1 MSPSEQVGRRTTAI
15 TLWAVLGVAG
25 ILGRAVYA
33 LGGRGLAT
41 VREGLGPI
49 QLALLLVLTA
59 AFVYVE
65 GVGALQAR
73 WVPKVVRRI
82 DELRRGARRRD
93 VLLAP
98 LYAMGL
104 VGGSTRTAVRSW
116 AGVAAIVAAVLV
128 VRSFPEPW
136 RGIVDLAVAAAL
148 AWGTVAL
155 LIQALRA
162 FRRRGG
168 LPRPGGG

>member
-1 MSPSEQVGRRTTAI
+1 MSPSEPVGWRTTAI

-33 LGGRGLAT
+33 LGGRGLAML
-41 VREGLGPI
+41 REGLGPVP
-49 QLALLLVLTA
+49 LTLLLVLTA
-59 AFVYVE
+59 ALVYVE
-65 GVGALQAR
+65 GVGALQVR

-82 DELRRGARRRD
+82 GELRRGARRRD

-104 VGGSTRTAVRSW
+104 MGGSTRTRVQSW

-128 VRSFPEPW
+128 VRSFPDPW
-136 RGIVDLAVAAAL
+136 RGMVDLAVAAAL
-148 AWGTVAL
+148 AWGTLAL
-155 LIQALRA
+155 LIQAVRA
-162 FRRRGG
+162 FR
-168 LPRPGGG
+168 

>member
-1 MSPSEQVGRRTTAI
+1 MSSAEAVGWKTHAV
-15 TLWAVLGVAG
+15 TLWGVLGIAA

-41 VREGLGPI
+41 VREGLGPLELTLL
-49 QLALLLVLTA
+49 LALTG
-59 AFVYVE
+59 AFLYVE
-65 GVGALQAR
+65 GVGALQVR

-82 DELRRGARRRD
+82 GELRRGARPLH

-98 LYAMGL
+98 LYGMGL
-104 VGGSTRTAVRSW
+104 VGASRSTTVRSW
-116 AGVAAIVAAVLV
+116 AGVAAIVAAVLL
-128 VRSFPEPW
+128 VRTFPEPW

-155 LIQALRA
+155 LLQAVRA
-162 FRRRGG
+162 FR
-168 LPRPGGG
+168 